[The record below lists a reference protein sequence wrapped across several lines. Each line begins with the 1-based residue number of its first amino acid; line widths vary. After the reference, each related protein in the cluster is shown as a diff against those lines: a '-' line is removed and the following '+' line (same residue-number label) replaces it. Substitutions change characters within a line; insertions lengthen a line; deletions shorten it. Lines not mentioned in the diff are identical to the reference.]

1 MSICGICKCEKPSG
15 LMFHATDDWLH
26 TRLFICD
33 SCMKDLAMQKS
44 LHELCYECS
53 EHLSMQELADTS
65 KARFIALDNAIRN
78 FEKSHST
85 MFEQLPVSVDPDCV
99 HPGSIHPNL
108 KKLRNNFMPH
118 HRNEKGNDSQ
128 KLQGAGL
135 MDCQKLTKK
144 FLMKLP
150 VGLYIVSNCGERVKN
165 TYKPIFEEQ
174 VAKLEERQK
183 QWERIKQVYA
193 DGRLCNIYACA
204 EDYQNHKKT
213 RPN

>member
-1 MSICGICKCEKPSG
+1 
-15 LMFHATDDWLH
+15 
-26 TRLFICD
+26 
-33 SCMKDLAMQKS
+33 
-44 LHELCYECS
+44 
-53 EHLSMQELADTS
+53 
-65 KARFIALDNAIRN
+65 
-78 FEKSHST
+78 
-85 MFEQLPVSVDPDCV
+85 
-99 HPGSIHPNL
+99 
-108 KKLRNNFMPH
+108 
-118 HRNEKGNDSQ
+118 
-128 KLQGAGL
+128 
-135 MDCQKLTKK
+135 
-144 FLMKLP
+144 MKLP